1 MEISFVPPAAPI
13 PSLKWGPALLALE
26 TFLFPFLC
34 LCARSSDDC
43 FLIRHGKEGKER
55 EGGSGGSEGRRI
67 VVVRREKRRKGGSE
81 AEQTTSINARLLQVG
96 QLRGRHSTYL

>member
-1 MEISFVPPAAPI
+1 MGISFVPPAAPL

-43 FLIRHGKEGKER
+43 FLIRHGKEGKR
-55 EGGSGGSEGRRI
+55 EGGREWRKRRPPNRRCSEGEEEERG
-67 VVVRREKRRKGGSE
+67 KRGGTDDVHQRKVAASG
-81 AEQTTSINARLLQVG
+81 AT
-96 QLRGRHSTYL
+96 